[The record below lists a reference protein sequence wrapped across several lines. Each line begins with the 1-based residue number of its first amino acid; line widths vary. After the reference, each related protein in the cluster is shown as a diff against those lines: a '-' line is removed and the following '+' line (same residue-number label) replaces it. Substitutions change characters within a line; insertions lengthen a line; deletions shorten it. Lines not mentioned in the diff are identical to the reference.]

1 LTHAK
6 LIIPF
11 LLFFSIVPLLGQT
24 QNFDVETAIE
34 ALFALPEDKINYE
47 ELYERYLLLFESP
60 LDLNKADYSALKALH
75 AFSEDE
81 IQRILAYQDSVQT
94 IFSIYELSY
103 IPQLR
108 PGLIQSL
115 SPFLTVEPYRSKTSR
130 SIWSDMLSH
139 QNAYLI
145 MRYTRRLELSNGY
158 RTGVFAGSPDQY
170 YWRYRNSDSEHYSI
184 GITAEKDPG
193 EAMIWDPQTYRYHMD
208 YWSAHFMLKNRG
220 RMKGLIIGDY
230 QLQFGQ
236 GLVFSSGLGI
246 GKGAETINTIERVY
260 NGIRPYT
267 SVIEG
272 GFLRGAALTYELAP
286 KVTITPFY
294 SDLRQD
300 ATLRFNN
307 DSTAFFSSFQLRGLH
322 RTANEINRKNRVRER
337 LYGANLKYQSRNLN
351 QVGILYQASQ
361 YSVNINRGDEPLDL
375 YEFSGKQNANLS
387 AYGNFQLNQFRFFG
401 EFAVSQNKATGLLT
415 GIAGKLTP
423 RLESVLL
430 LRRYDKSFHS
440 LRSGAFGE
448 GSRNINESGIY
459 LGLKYTFNRKFF
471 ATAYYDRFFSEWLRF
486 RTQRPSKGFDYLVR
500 LNYRPTDNSQL
511 YFQYRFKQKERNTVE
526 ANQRAV
532 LPGKSNRFI
541 LHLDHIASKHL
552 SIRSKVQW
560 SNYSLNSAISK
571 GIAFFQDI
579 NYDLGKIR
587 LSGRFSIFDTEG
599 GDNRQYAYERDLLY
613 TFSIPGLSGRGIRNY
628 LLVQFSPSHHIR
640 FWLKFSRTTYYDR
653 DEIGTGVDRINSPHI
668 TDIRIQTMIKF

>member
-11 LLFFSIVPLLGQT
+11 LLIFNVAPLLGQV

-34 ALFALPEDKINYE
+34 ALFALPENNINYE

-60 LDLNKADYSALKALH
+60 LDLNKADYSALKSLH

-81 IQRILAYQDSVQT
+81 IQRILSYQDSVQT

-103 IPQLR
+103 LPEIR
-108 PGLIQSL
+108 PGLLQRL
-115 SPFLTVEPYRSKTSR
+115 SPFLTVEPNPSKTSR
-130 SIWSDMLSH
+130 SLWSDMASH
-139 QNAYLI
+139 QNAYFI
-145 MRYTRRLELSNGY
+145 TRYTRRVELSNGY
-158 RTGVFAGSPDQY
+158 RSEAFAGSPDLF
-170 YWRYRNSDSEHYSI
+170 YWRYRNTDGERYSI
-184 GITAEKDPG
+184 GITTEKDAG
-193 EAMIWDPQTYRYHMD
+193 EAFIWDPQTYRYRMD
-208 YWSAHFMLKNRG
+208 FWSAHFMLKDRG
-220 RMKGLIIGDY
+220 RIKRLIIGDY

-246 GKGAETINTIERVY
+246 GKGAETVNTIERVY

-272 GFLRGAALTYELAP
+272 GFLRGAALTFEIAP
-286 KVTITPFY
+286 KLMITPFY

-300 ATLRFNN
+300 AMLRVNV
-307 DSTAFFSSFQLRGLH
+307 DSTTFFSSIQLRGLH
-322 RTANEINRKNRVRER
+322 RTESEISRKNRVRER
-337 LYGANLKYQSRNLN
+337 LFGANLIYQTRNLN
-351 QVGILYQASQ
+351 QVGVVYQVSQ
-361 YSVNINRGDEPLDL
+361 FSSNIYRGDAPLDV
-375 YEFSGKQNANLS
+375 YEFSGNQNANLS
-387 AYGNFQLNQFRFFG
+387 AYGNLQLNQFRLFG
-401 EFAVSQNKATGLLT
+401 EFAVSQNKSFGQLA
-415 GIAGKLTP
+415 GIAGKLAP
-423 RLESVLL
+423 RLQSVLL

-448 GSRNINESGIY
+448 STRNINESGIY
-459 LGLKYTFNRKFF
+459 LGLKYTLNRKFF
-471 ATAYYDRFFSEWLRF
+471 VNAYYDRFFSEWLRF
-486 RTQRPSKGFDYLVR
+486 RTQRPSKGFDYLIR
-500 LNYRPTDNSQL
+500 LNYRPNENSQL
-511 YFQYRFKQKERNTVE
+511 YFQYRFKQKERNTLE

-541 LHLDHIASKHL
+541 LHLDHIATKHL

-560 SNYSLNSAISK
+560 SNYALNSEISK

-579 NYDLGKIR
+579 NYNIGKIR

-613 TFSIPGLSGRGIRNY
+613 TFSIPGLSGQGIRNY

-640 FWLKFSRTTYYDR
+640 FWLKLSRTTYYDR
-653 DEIGTGVDRINSPHI
+653 DQIGTGVDRINRPHI